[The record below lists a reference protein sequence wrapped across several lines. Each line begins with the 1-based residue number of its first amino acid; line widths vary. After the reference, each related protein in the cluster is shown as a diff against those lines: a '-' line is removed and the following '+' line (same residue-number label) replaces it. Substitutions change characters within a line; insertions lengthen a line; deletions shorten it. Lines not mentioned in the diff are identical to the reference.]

1 MDFIKKGTLVNKYFA
16 DDSEFRSKGNSNYK
30 LKSTTNPKY
39 SKFVGQTLHESK
51 WDLISE
57 CDYTEGPEFDRAYDI
72 FLEKIRNGQQIF
84 SGPSNVILKKDE
96 KIIFVAGGIAF
107 SEPRAM
113 RVTNSTYAGSSRRT
127 GKKSSFGVGRGRS
140 VSQSKDVIPHI
151 DDGTVTITNKRFIF
165 SGSKKNVNVDL
176 KKINGITVYRNG
188 IRLQRSNKQKIEQF
202 TGFENLSFNFLLE
215 DKKYYITFN
224 GQVIRALIQAGLNSS
239 NTKKLPA
246 KTKTKTKQSTSKP
259 KESND
264 ELLFKY
270 AELYE
275 KGLLTEE
282 EFKSKKK
289 ELLGL

>member
-1 MDFIKKGTLVNKYFA
+1 MIT
-16 DDSEFRSKGNSNYK
+16 
-30 LKSTTNPKY
+30 
-39 SKFVGQTLHESK
+39 
-51 WDLISE
+51 
-57 CDYTEGPEFDRAYDI
+57 
-72 FLEKIRNGQQIF
+72 
-84 SGPSNVILKKDE
+84 
-96 KIIFVAGGIAF
+96 
-107 SEPRAM
+107 
-113 RVTNSTYAGSSRRT
+113 
-127 GKKSSFGVGRGRS
+127 
-140 VSQSKDVIPHI
+140 HI

-224 GQVIRALIQAGLNSS
+224 GQVIRALIQACLNSS

-275 KGLLTEE
+275 KGLLTKE
-282 EFKSKKK
+282 EFESKKK